1 MESVESNN
9 RTPRA
14 VALPA
19 VVPVAF
25 PEPKNNGMSVM
36 VIFFQLDQMFM
47 RNCTKKSANLVAPR
61 LNYYYCLSTGLLVY
75 VDYSLDRPLV
85 QLIKVFKQF

>member
-36 VIFFQLDQMFM
+36 VFFF
-47 RNCTKKSANLVAPR
+47 N
-61 LNYYYCLSTGLLVY
+61 
-75 VDYSLDRPLV
+75 
-85 QLIKVFKQF
+85 